1 MERVVEHEWL
11 GSDDIAWQVRDSVLI
26 WNENLRIDAIY
37 RRYDAVVHLVTAAI
51 GAEKFY
57 TTENNTAR

>member
-1 MERVVEHEWL
+1 M
-11 GSDDIAWQVRDSVLI
+11 IAIV
-26 WNENLRIDAIY
+26 

-57 TTENNTAR
+57 TTENNTARWVIAWIYITLYGN